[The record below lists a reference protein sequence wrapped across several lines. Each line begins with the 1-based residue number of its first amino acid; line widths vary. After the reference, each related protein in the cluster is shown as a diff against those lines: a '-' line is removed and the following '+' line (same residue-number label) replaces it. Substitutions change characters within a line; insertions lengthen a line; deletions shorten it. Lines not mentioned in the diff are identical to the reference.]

1 MASSRP
7 AGRRPALGA
16 QPRRPEAPSTPLR
29 ALASLLAPDLL
40 PQTFFIYVTDRFR
53 QCQPVMQVSRRT
65 FLSGLTAVACPGL
78 LFAKDRRLDMR
89 IDPAGF
95 GQARPEDIRA
105 VVVSS
110 ADEIWKH
117 CPNTQFDTPGF
128 HIFHQDDTP
137 ITNFLRTDDNRIA
150 IGLAT
155 HNNFWA
161 QYAYQFA
168 HEFCHA
174 LAGHSNDWRR
184 VWRTPVYANKWLE
197 ESICETA
204 SLFSLRAMGQTWK
217 TAAPYPNWRSFA
229 PHLTDY
235 AQKRLDEP
243 KHRLPDGTAFLDWFH
258 AHEAEVRA
266 KATIREHNGVV
277 ASQLLPLFEAEP
289 SGWEAMTAFNLG
301 KRVPTKPLTEHF
313 TEWKAN
319 ARPEQRSFVEKVA
332 AVFGVKG

>member
-1 MASSRP
+1 MR
-7 AGRRPALGA
+7 L
-16 QPRRPEAPSTPLR
+16 
-29 ALASLLAPDLL
+29 
-40 PQTFFIYVTDRFR
+40 
-53 QCQPVMQVSRRT
+53 SRRT
-65 FLSGLTAVACPGL
+65 FLTGLTAAAVPDL
-78 LFAKDRRLDMR
+78 LSANNRRLDMR

-110 ADEIWKH
+110 SEEIWKH

-128 HIFHQDDTP
+128 HIFHRDDTP

-155 HNNFWA
+155 HNTFWA
-161 QYAYQFA
+161 QYAFQFA

-184 VWRTPVYANKWLE
+184 AWRTPAYANKWLE

-204 SLFSLRAMGQTWK
+204 SLFSLRAMGNTWK

-243 KHRLPDGTAFLDWFH
+243 KHRLPDGVAFPDWFR
-258 AHEAEVRA
+258 ANEAELRA
-266 KATIREHNGVV
+266 KGTVRERNCII
-277 ASQLLPLFEAEP
+277 AAQLLPLFEAEP
-289 SGWEAMTAFNLG
+289 RGWEAMTAFNLG
-301 KRVPTKPLTEHF
+301 KRVATKPLGDHF
-313 TEWKAN
+313 VEWKAN
-319 ARPEQRSFVEKVA
+319 ARPELGGFVGKVA
-332 AVFGVKG
+332 AVFAVKV